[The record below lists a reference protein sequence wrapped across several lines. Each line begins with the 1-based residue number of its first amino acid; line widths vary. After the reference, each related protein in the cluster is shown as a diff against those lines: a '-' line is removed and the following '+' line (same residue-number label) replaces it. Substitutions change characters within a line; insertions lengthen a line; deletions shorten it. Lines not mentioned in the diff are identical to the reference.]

1 MAIFNFLENFFFIS
15 LAITFGL
22 LLLLVYHFKE
32 RMSLVEKKSDTM
44 NEIITNV
51 VKEMK
56 SLRLAMIQQ
65 RDNPFSIGPHQIS
78 PVPIVNSTPVF
89 QPETPSIVHIPFTQP
104 HIEYSIKE
112 YDNHTVNTSKIVVS
126 DESDTEI
133 DSDSESES
141 NTEAMESSSESSSD
155 EESVSDDGSDDDSV
169 HLEIQEINDIPI
181 HLDAEPEMNNVDD
194 ISFNELQIENMD
206 EQIQSDEFD
215 NAFLP
220 EVKIDIALP
229 ETKIDEP
236 ILSTSNTRMLVD
248 LLEPKDPK
256 REVYRKMNINQLRT
270 IAVSSGLTQDTSK
283 MKKNELIKLL
293 ESLDDE

>member
-65 RDNPFSIGPHQIS
+65 QQHNHFMAPHQMP
-78 PVPIVNSTPVF
+78 PVHSGPVKH
-89 QPETPSIVHIPFTQP
+89 EPSSVINIPFTQP
-104 HIEYSIKE
+104 PIEYSINE
-112 YDNHTVNTSKIVVS
+112 YDTHELPPSKIVVS
-126 DESDTEI
+126 DESEYETDSDSDSESNTEVADNESESSEDESDSESDDE

-141 NTEAMESSSESSSD
+141 GDVEPLDIQEIVDISVDLDVVSSD
-155 EESVSDDGSDDDSV
+155 EVPIDDAPIPLHEVKYEEELVSVPETILPERKMDDAF
-169 HLEIQEINDIPI
+169 PAAPMI
-181 HLDAEPEMNNVDD
+181 HLDVES
-194 ISFNELQIENMD
+194 I
-206 EQIQSDEFD
+206 
-215 NAFLP
+215 
-220 EVKIDIALP
+220 
-229 ETKIDEP
+229 
-236 ILSTSNTRMLVD
+236 
-248 LLEPKDPK
+248 EPKDPK

-270 IAVSSGLTQDTSK
+270 IAISAGLTQDTSK

-293 ESLDDE
+293 EALEE